1 MKEKT
6 LLLIAIMISILG
18 LIALYYMSDVAKIEE
33 KVIENIDATDIE
45 KDIMIRGN
53 VERVTDL
60 EKIIIMEVSQ
70 PKTITVI
77 AFKDGKTDVEEG
89 DYAYISGAV
98 EEYEGKPEIIA
109 DEIRVE

>member
-18 LIALYYMSDVAKIEE
+18 LSALYYMSDVAEIEE

-45 KDIMIRGN
+45 KDIMIKGN

-60 EKIIIMEVSQ
+60 EKVIIMEVSQ

-77 AFKDGKTDVEEG
+77 AFKDGEMDIKEG
-89 DYAYISGAV
+89 DYLYITGAV
-98 EEYEGKPEIIA
+98 QEYEGKPEIIA
-109 DEIRVE
+109 DEIKKE

>member
-6 LLLIAIMISILG
+6 LLLIAIMISIAG
-18 LIALYYMSDVAKIEE
+18 LTALYYMSENTEIGEE
-33 KVIENIDATDIE
+33 IIENIDATDIE

-60 EKIIIMEVSQ
+60 EKVAIMEVSQ

-77 AFKDGKTDVEEG
+77 AFKDGKMDVKEG
-89 DYAYISGAV
+89 DYVYITGAV

-109 DEIRVE
+109 DEIKVE

>member
-1 MKEKT
+1 MREKT
-6 LLLIAIMISILG
+6 LLLIAIMISIVG
-18 LIALYYMSDVAKIEE
+18 LAALYYMSEKIGIEE
-33 KVIENIDATDIE
+33 KVIEKIDAADIE

-60 EKIIIMEVSQ
+60 EKVVIMEVSQ

-77 AFKDGKTDVEEG
+77 AFKDGKIDVKEG
-89 DYAYISGAV
+89 DYVYISGAV

-109 DEIRVE
+109 DEIKVE